1 MRARV
6 ALLIGLSCV
15 LSSALLVLLPAQAQ
29 QLPAGITGTPAELEA
44 YTLYG
49 QNKLVSA
56 RTKAERI
63 LARDPDSI
71 MGNYIA
77 GVTLREAEG
86 SLARAMFHL
95 GRARELFEERWG
107 VNRPPGAP
115 WHLHQEILFAITQ
128 LAGEIEEYEYQVQM
142 LEFYDS
148 LYDPDLL
155 AEHAWPLLHL
165 GRYEEARQFAKRAI
179 ATNERWEASLGLNG
193 LCAIEAEARTRKPQY
208 DACIAALEA
217 ARRRAAVVPDAA
229 HPEEAQQVAVH
240 AYNASLAALAMLKH
254 AEAQALAE
262 EGARRLEF
270 TTANPWRILARL
282 HADAGRANEAIE
294 AVREMQRWRARQPA
308 QLRDQDHAETDSA
321 LATVLLVAGEI
332 DPAVVLIERAIDRPD
347 RRGLTSST
355 PEQAHGANA
364 LLHRAL
370 VHAKAERDYEA
381 VSVGGFFQRNIN
393 RIGVWWDSLESMRD
407 DERIAGSLSNED
419 RLVATLRVNVRGG
432 IEPVPVWMIGDL
444 IDALGAGVVAVALE
458 TAREADRGFPEVA
471 PYHDAI
477 GAEVA
482 LAQGDEDRALELAK
496 RAIEKLPT
504 AEVLLL
510 ARTEAVAAEAERRR
524 GDDREAYGHYVRV
537 MRLDAGTLRRMGI
550 TLPGRVVA
558 ETGGSVVEEVADML
572 ENSPRLRSDDSGFTV
587 AVSGTDTQ
595 LHVCLRDPSGGQIK
609 CVDVAKLP
617 HEQGKPDETADE
629 LAARTAD
636 VFHDEIFA
644 LRVIISR
651 TDMRSLDGSVTG
663 GVEQSRDEM
672 RQMLNGL
679 TDPAAPT
686 P

>member
-1 MRARV
+1 MRAR
-6 ALLIGLSCV
+6 LLSLLAVSCV
-15 LSSALLVLLPAQAQ
+15 LSSALVVLLHAQAQ
-29 QLPAGITGTPAELEA
+29 QVPAGTTGTPEELEA

-71 MGNYIA
+71 MGNYLA

-95 GRARELFEERWG
+95 GRARELYEERWG

-128 LAGEIEEYEYQVQM
+128 LAGEIEEYDYQVQM

-165 GRYEEARQFAKRAI
+165 GRFDEARAFAKRAI

-217 ARRRAAVVPDAA
+217 ARRRAAAPVDPQ
-229 HPEEAQQVAVH
+229 HPENAQQVTVH

-270 TTANPWRILARL
+270 TTANPWRLLARL
-282 HADAGRANEAIE
+282 HADAGQANEAIE

-308 QLRDQDHAETDSA
+308 NLRDQDHAETDSA

-332 DPAVVLIERAIDRPD
+332 DPAVTLIERAIDRPD
-347 RRGLTSST
+347 RRGLSSST

-381 VSVGGFFQRNIN
+381 VSVGGFFQRTIN
-393 RIGVWWDSLESMRD
+393 RLGVWWDSLDSVRD
-407 DERIAGSLSNED
+407 DERVAGALSNED

-432 IEPVPVWMIGDL
+432 IEPVPVWLLGDL
-444 IDALGAGVVAVALE
+444 IDTLGAGVVAVALE
-458 TAREADRGFPEVA
+458 AAREADRGFPEVA

-477 GAEVA
+477 GAEIA
-482 LAQGDEDRALELAK
+482 LAQGDDDEALRLAK
-496 RAIEKLPT
+496 LAIEKLPA
-504 AEVLLL
+504 AEVLLR
-510 ARTEAVAAEAERRR
+510 ARTEAVAAQAERGR
-524 GDDREAYGHYVRV
+524 GDDREMYGHFVRV
-537 MRLDAGTLRRMGI
+537 MQLDAGTLRRMGLA
-550 TLPGRVVA
+550 LPARVVA
-558 ETGGSVVEEVADML
+558 ENGGAVVEEVADML

-587 AVSGTDTQ
+587 AVSGTDSAPR
-595 LHVCLRDPSGGQIK
+595 VCLRDPSGGQLK
-609 CVDVAKLP
+609 CVDVPRLP
-617 HEQGKPDETADE
+617 HERGKPDETDDE

-644 LRVIISR
+644 LRVVISR

-663 GVEQSRDEM
+663 GVEQSRDQM
-672 RQMLNGL
+672 RQMLDGL
-679 TDPAAPT
+679 TSDGAPT